1 MKAKWLACLV
11 MLTAALC
18 VTRVNA
24 AVTKTTWPDAAAMQ
38 FVFVANNSDDNFF
51 VTPGGAL
58 DPRMTG
64 ANRWTG
70 LKYNGSGTIY

>member
-1 MKAKWLACLV
+1 MKAKWLACLI

-24 AVTKTTWPDAAAMQ
+24 AVTKTTWPDAAALQ
-38 FVFVANNSDDNFF
+38 FVFVENNSDDNFF

-58 DPRMTG
+58 DPR
-64 ANRWTG
+64 RPG
-70 LKYNGSGTIY
+70 LTAGPG